1 MLLTLKSKNLED
13 QVVAKRSKYTDGVG
27 AKTGKLSS
35 VKKVIMIGLV
45 PNVQENYENV
55 KTILTTIDL
64 SGLPISFS
72 CDIKFEHQCEEIF
85 LVLTLNTFPLSVCLR
100 GIFSWTVVH

>member
-55 KTILTTIDL
+55 KTILTAIDL
-64 SGLPISFS
+64 SRLPISFS
-72 CDIKFEHQCEEIF
+72 CDIKLDLYLVGKQEQRTIAYNWRLEE
-85 LVLTLNTFPLSVCLR
+85 VP
-100 GIFSWTVVH
+100 